1 MSTEETLEILRE
13 LEETDFTDDVK
24 TWIRRTLLGMNK
36 LALTEEE
43 IEYGKSLQPLA
54 EECLDSDYTP
64 TEEVRLL
71 QELGLANDIK
81 GLYMLV
87 STMALKEIKRI
98 SCDNPKVVD
107 RNAIEEMLKVMG
119 NIGEKLEQGQ
129 ATPIAH
135 KQCDAINTIIFS
147 APYKW
152 DDNKT

>member
-1 MSTEETLEILRE
+1 
-13 LEETDFTDDVK
+13 
-24 TWIRRTLLGMNK
+24 
-36 LALTEEE
+36 
-43 IEYGKSLQPLA
+43 
-54 EECLDSDYTP
+54 
-64 TEEVRLL
+64 
-71 QELGLANDIK
+71 
-81 GLYMLV
+81 MLV